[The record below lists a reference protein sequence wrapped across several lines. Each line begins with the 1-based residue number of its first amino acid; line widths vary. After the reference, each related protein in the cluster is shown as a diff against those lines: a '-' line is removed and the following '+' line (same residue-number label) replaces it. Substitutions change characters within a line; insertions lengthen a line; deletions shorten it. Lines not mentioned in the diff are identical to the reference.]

1 METEGKATVLSPGT
15 LRQESHPF
23 SLPGLPFA
31 NTSGHLVITLY
42 LQTFLTHSVFRNQ
55 LTLCMHAKSLQ
66 LCLTLCNP
74 MDCSPPG
81 SSVPGILQARI
92 LEWVAI
98 PSSRGSSQH
107 RDRTLV
113 SYTSCKEHWEAG
125 SLSLTPSRKPS
136 THIMVTQIHH
146 CYWKM

>member
-66 LCLTLCNP
+66 LCLPNL
-74 MDCSPPG
+74 
-81 SSVPGILQARI
+81 A
-92 LEWVAI
+92 VAER
-98 PSSRGSSQH
+98 PRLWGQGLYHS
-107 RDRTLV
+107 TPLL
-113 SYTSCKEHWEAG
+113 KN
-125 SLSLTPSRKPS
+125 LSLRGFPKQPSVR
-136 THIMVTQIHH
+136 
-146 CYWKM
+146 WKSKGPEGAWELQCLKQP

>member
-1 METEGKATVLSPGT
+1 METEGKSTVLPPGT

-42 LQTFLTHSVFRNQ
+42 LQNFLTHSVFRNQ
-55 LTLCMHAKSLQ
+55 LTLCVHAKSLQ
-66 LCLTLCNP
+66 LCLTFCNP

-81 SSVPGILQARI
+81 SSIPGILQARI

-107 RDRTLV
+107 RNRTLV
-113 SYTSCKEHWEAG
+113 SYTSCKEHWEVG
-125 SLSLTPSRKPS
+125 S
-136 THIMVTQIHH
+136 
-146 CYWKM
+146 